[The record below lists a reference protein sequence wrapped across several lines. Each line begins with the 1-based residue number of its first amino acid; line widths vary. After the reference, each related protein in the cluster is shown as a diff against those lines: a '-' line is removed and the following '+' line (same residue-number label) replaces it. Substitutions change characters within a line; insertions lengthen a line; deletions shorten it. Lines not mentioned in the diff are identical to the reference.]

1 MINHNRIKKQD
12 SHINISK
19 IPDEVCKFI
28 FLSNSS
34 DCITMEYHST
44 FMLLLNDTKNIKAMI
59 EYPEEMDRTDTQVYF
74 IEDMQEFLANVFTKF
89 KVRGYV

>member
-1 MINHNRIKKQD
+1 MLNHNRIKKQN

-28 FLSNSS
+28 FLSNPS
-34 DCITMEYHST
+34 DFVTMEYQST
-44 FMLLLNDTKNIKAMI
+44 FILLLNDTKNIKAMI
-59 EYPEEMDRTDTQVYF
+59 EYTEEMDRVDPPEYF
-74 IEDMQEFLANVFTKF
+74 IEDMQEFLANVFTEF

>member
-1 MINHNRIKKQD
+1 MINILE
-12 SHINISK
+12 

-28 FLSNSS
+28 SLSNSS
-34 DCITMEYHST
+34 DCVTMEYHST